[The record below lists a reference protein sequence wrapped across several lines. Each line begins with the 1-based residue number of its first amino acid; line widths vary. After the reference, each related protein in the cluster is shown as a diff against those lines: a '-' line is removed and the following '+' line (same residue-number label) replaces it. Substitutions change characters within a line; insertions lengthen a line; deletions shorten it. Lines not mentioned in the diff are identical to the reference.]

1 MKRYVFLLIFLVP
14 LVHAENWPQ
23 WRGPALNGTSP
34 EKNLPVKWTATEN
47 IAWKLPVQSRS
58 GATPIVWGDYLF
70 LSTGEADFEGNLE
83 LWCVDRN
90 KGTVLWKKPLGGG
103 NERHRKGNNTS
114 PSPVTDGKTVWA
126 MTGTGVFKAFDFKG
140 NELWSRNIQQ
150 EYGRFGQN
158 WGYGSS
164 PLLFEDSLYVQVLH
178 GMHTSDPSYVLRVE
192 AKTGKT
198 LWRVERPSPAT
209 RESPDSYTTPAIFKD
224 GKRTELIVT
233 GGDVMTGH
241 DLVSG
246 KELWRGTGFNPTNRQ
261 DFRVIASPLVYGGV
275 VYAPTRERPLLAF
288 QLARGE
294 GESPKQIFSF
304 DHGPD
309 VPTPVSDGKYF
320 YSVNDR
326 GVVYALD
333 AKTGTE
339 VYGGQRL
346 RAATYSSSPTLAD
359 GKLYITDED
368 GVTSVVKAG
377 PQFEVLAENPLE
389 GYTLSTPA
397 ISDGQIFIRTDKF
410 LYAIG
415 QRVTPSTKK

>member
-1 MKRYVFLLIFLVP
+1 MKKHLLWFLILAVP
-14 LVHAENWPQ
+14 AMAENWPQ

-34 EKNLPVKWTATEN
+34 EKNLPVKWSTTEN

-70 LSTGEADFEGNLE
+70 LSTAEADFEGGLE
-83 LWCVDRN
+83 LWCIDRN
-90 KGTVLWKKPLGGG
+90 KGVVLWKKSMGGG
-103 NERHRKGNNTS
+103 NARFRKGNSTS
-114 PSPVTDGKTVWA
+114 PSPVTDGKTVWV
-126 MTGTGVFKAFDFKG
+126 MTGTGILKALDFKG
-140 NELWSRNIQQ
+140 NELWSRDIQQ
-150 EYGRFGQN
+150 EYGKFGQN

-164 PLLFEDSLYVQVLH
+164 PLLYEDSLYVQVLH
-178 GMHTSDPSYVLRVE
+178 GMRTKDPSYILRID

-198 LWRVERPSPAT
+198 LWRIERPSPAIQ
-209 RESPDSYTTPAIFKD
+209 ESPDSYGTPAIFKD

-233 GGDVMTGH
+233 GGDVITGH
-241 DLVSG
+241 DLATG
-246 KELWRGTGFNPTNRQ
+246 KELWRGTGFNPSNRRDQ
-261 DFRVIASPLVYGGV
+261 RIIASPLVYDGI
-275 VYAPTRERPLLAF
+275 VYAPTRVKPLLAF
-288 QLARGE
+288 QLSRPD

-320 YSVNDR
+320 YSVNDQ
-326 GVVYALD
+326 GILWALD
-333 AKTGTE
+333 AKTGAE
-339 VYGGQRL
+339 LYGGQRL
-346 RAATYSSSPTLAD
+346 RASTYSSSPTLAD

-377 PQFEVLAENPLE
+377 PQFELLSENTLE

-397 ISDGQIFIRTDKF
+397 VSDGQIFIRTDKF

-415 QRVTPSTKK
+415 KRVAPAAKK